1 MKNFSV
7 RENNLFKRYSKCF
20 LIILGFSFT
29 LMISFIKYRIGP
41 EWALSAFYIFPII
54 LVTWY
59 AGISAGVL
67 ISFTSA
73 ISWLL
78 ADLMMVNLFSN
89 TIIPYLNETFRLIV
103 FLIIIFLII
112 KLKTALENQ
121 KNLAGTDPLTLVAN
135 RRRFYDLGNLELNK
149 ARRYQ
154 TPISFLYLDINNF
167 KNINDRFGHHIGDK
181 VLHSVAETIKN
192 SIRAIDLIVR
202 FGGDEFGILL
212 AETGA
217 ESAAQVVGKLKKK
230 LLKLVRDNGWPITFS
245 IGVATFIRPPDRI
258 DEMIDAAD
266 AQMYFAKRNGKNRT
280 RYRVIVEEDK
290 MISLLEMA

>member
-1 MKNFSV
+1 
-7 RENNLFKRYSKCF
+7 
-20 LIILGFSFT
+20 
-29 LMISFIKYRIGP
+29 MISFIKYQIGP

-59 AGISAGVL
+59 AGIGAGIF

-73 ISWLL
+73 ISWLF

-89 TIIPYLNETFRLIV
+89 PIIPYLNETFRLIV
-103 FLIIIFLII
+103 FLIITFIIF
-112 KLKTALENQ
+112 KLKTSLENQ
-121 KNLAGTDPLTLVAN
+121 KQLAGTDPLTSVAN
-135 RRRFYDLGNLELNK
+135 RRAFYDFGNMELNK

-154 TPISFLYLDINNF
+154 TPISFLYLDIDNF
-167 KNINDRFGHHIGDK
+167 KKINDHFGHHIGDK
-181 VLHSVAETIKN
+181 LLRSVAETIKN

-230 LLKLVRDNGWPITFS
+230 LIELVQDNGWPVTFS
-245 IGVATFIRPPDRI
+245 IGVATFINPPDRI

-266 AQMYFAKRNGKNRT
+266 AQMYFAKQNGNNRT
-280 RYRVIVEEDK
+280 RYKVFVEDDK
-290 MISLLEMA
+290 IISPLKMA